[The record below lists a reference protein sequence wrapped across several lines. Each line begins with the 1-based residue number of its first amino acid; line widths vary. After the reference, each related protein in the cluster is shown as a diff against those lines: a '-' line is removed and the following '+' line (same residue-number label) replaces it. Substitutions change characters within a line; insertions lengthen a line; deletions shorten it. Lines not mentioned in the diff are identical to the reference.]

1 MEKKGYFLLVLL
13 FSIIHVHM
21 SINTQDNGLNPL
33 TFIVLLDSRTLWI
46 SEKEAFFFGGILI
59 QSIVTMGLASFLIKW
74 KNYPMWI
81 ADIILCIFIGW
92 WVEETINI
100 KTQTTDKL
108 NSFYNW
114 LYDTELSNLGNYAL
128 LFSTIQIILLI
139 FYPFGLFLFRKLQR
153 QTR

>member
-1 MEKKGYFLLVLL
+1 
-13 FSIIHVHM
+13 M

-46 SEKEAFFFGGILI
+46 SEKEAFFFGG
-59 QSIVTMGLASFLIKW
+59 
-74 KNYPMWI
+74 
-81 ADIILCIFIGW
+81 IILCIFIGW

-139 FYPFGLFLFRKLQR
+139 FYPFGLFLFQKLQR